1 MHESFLLSGSVSR
14 VWVKEP
20 MTHFR
25 SVLASSSLAA
35 SLVSALLLFPGTQW
49 KHSETD
55 LVA

>member
-35 SLVSALLLFPGTQW
+35 SLVSVLLLFPGTQW